1 MRVLWYFL
9 PGWKSFHQESF
20 TEVCGLMGPE
30 APISYFT
37 QGWASGKP
45 HRRPFYQDQSSL
57 TPTSVQFSS
66 VAQLCPTL
74 CDPMDCSIPGL
85 LVYHQFPELLKFMSI
100 ELVMPSSHLILSCP
114 LLLLSSIF
122 PNIRVFSNLLAL
134 CIRWPKYWSFSF
146 SISPSSEYSGLI
158 FFRIDRFDL
167 LASLRDSQE
176 CPAPQFKTIN
186 SLVLSLPYGP
196 AYLLGQC
203 AF

>member
-66 VAQLCPTL
+66 VAQVCPTL

-100 ELVMPSSHLILSCP
+100 ELVMPSSHLILCCP
-114 LLLLSSIF
+114 LLL
-122 PNIRVFSNLLAL
+122 P
-134 CIRWPKYWSFSF
+134 P
-146 SISPSSEYSGLI
+146 
-158 FFRIDRFDL
+158 
-167 LASLRDSQE
+167 SLRGHFRYKESSFPSCYQRHFLY
-176 CPAPQFKTIN
+176 Q
-186 SLVLSLPYGP
+186 LVFLLLDILKVYMQLPGKEPDGLLSTQQ
-196 AYLLGQC
+196 A
-203 AF
+203 